1 MNYLFGTRRNFNIS
15 RLKNT
20 FISHTYKGNN
30 VKEHHCKKLS
40 FSTKSGG
47 HNNDNNNSNNT
58 LNYKFSKKGKD
69 EKETNFFSN
78 PNYKV
83 INSQP
88 KRNLSVFGYNRG
100 KLFVSIKKDFTSF
113 VVNSLII
120 FVFLYSVYTLAPNE
134 TVSQRRKRIIT
145 ERLMKEYDI
154 SASDLE
160 MIEQL
165 DEVAEE

>member
-1 MNYLFGTRRNFNIS
+1 MNYFFCTRVNFNVA
-15 RLKNT
+15 RFKNT
-20 FISHTYKGNN
+20 LISHICKGNN
-30 VKEHHCKKLS
+30 VKEQHCKKLF
-40 FSTKSGG
+40 FSTRNNG
-47 HNNDNNNSNNT
+47 HNNDNNSIDA
-58 LNYKFSKKGKD
+58 LNYKFSKKRKD
-69 EKETNFFSN
+69 EEETNIFSN

-120 FVFLYSVYTLAPNE
+120 FVFLYSLYTLAPNE

-165 DEVAEE
+165 DQVSEE

>member
-15 RLKNT
+15 RFKNT

-30 VKEHHCKKLS
+30 VKEQHCNKLS
-40 FSTKSGG
+40 FSTKNNT
-47 HNNDNNNSNNT
+47 HNNDNNSSNS
-58 LNYKFSKKGKD
+58 LNYKFSKKGQD
-69 EKETNFFSN
+69 EKESNFFSN

>member
-1 MNYLFGTRRNFNIS
+1 MNGLFHSRRNFNIA
-15 RLKNT
+15 RLNDIL
-20 FISHTYKGNN
+20 ISHKCKGNN
-30 VKEHHCKKLS
+30 VKELYCKKLS
-40 FSTKSGG
+40 FSTKNSEY
-47 HNNDNNNSNNT
+47 NSNGNT
-58 LNYKFSKKGKD
+58 LNYKSSKKGND
-69 EKETNFFSN
+69 EKHTNLFSN
-78 PNYKV
+78 MQYKA

-120 FVFLYSVYTLAPNE
+120 FVFLYSLFTLAPKE
-134 TVSQRRKRIIT
+134 TISQRRKRIIT

-154 SASDLE
+154 SANDLE

-165 DEVAEE
+165 DEIAEE